1 MITFAHLIKQKP
13 KLRLILIGFGTYRE
27 HIEVM
32 LKAMVTGNKS
42 VFKAAAH
49 SKDEKGDCFLESSID
64 VDKVFVP
71 LSKCI
76 AGFYHVEVS
85 WFLNQRVRSGI
96 LFFINAINI

>member
-1 MITFAHLIKQKP
+1 MITYAHLIKQKP

-32 LKAMVTGNKS
+32 LKAMVTGNKA

-64 VDKVFVP
+64 VDKVFVQ

-76 AGFYHVEVS
+76 ANFYLLKRS
-85 WFLNQRVRSGI
+85 CFLK
-96 LFFINAINI
+96 